1 MSDEE
6 WSKIVESVVK
16 ESEPQPEQ
24 ATGTASESVIKEVA
38 EALGIE

>member
-6 WSKIVESVVK
+6 WRKIVESVVK

-24 ATGTASESVIKEVA
+24 ATGTASESEIKEVA
-38 EALGIE
+38 EALGII